1 MYPTI
6 LLRDTGQ
13 SPVTTTSDVSTIR
26 CLEKVVPARRPYDR
40 KWSAPIDHSH
50 GVADAG
56 CAIIIFELL
65 RVLVL
70 IIAYSYGGSGPLLS
84 GKETLS
90 TDGGILVDCIDSCQL
105 FYNN

>member
-1 MYPTI
+1 
-6 LLRDTGQ
+6 
-13 SPVTTTSDVSTIR
+13 
-26 CLEKVVPARRPYDR
+26 
-40 KWSAPIDHSH
+40 
-50 GVADAG
+50 VADAG

-90 TDGGILVDCIDSCQL
+90 TDGGGILVDCIDSCQFVL
-105 FYNN
+105 